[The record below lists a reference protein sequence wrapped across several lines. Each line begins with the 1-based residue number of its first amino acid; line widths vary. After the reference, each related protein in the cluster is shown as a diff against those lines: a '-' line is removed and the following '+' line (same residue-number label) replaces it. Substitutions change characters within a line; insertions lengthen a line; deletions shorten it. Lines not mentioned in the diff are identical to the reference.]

1 MAAILRESSDL
12 QSVRAAFEIR
22 NGNGVGSKNES
33 VFRTEKENETM
44 IEKEIQK
51 LIDRYLE
58 GITTPEEEPRAHE
71 AAVDIPERMAATMML
86 GELAM
91 GEVEYD
97 DIMESRQKKTPVITM
112 CRRWIAVAASL
123 LLIIGI
129 GATCGKIA
137 MQQTAPETRVV
148 KVDTIKTNLQQRVED
163 VKKQPLEMK
172 KNAETVDS
180 AKIIKEQYRMPRPPK
195 HYMAKAEMPEPEYID
210 KEEQEESAEEEEMRR
225 MEMEMMAQMQ
235 GSLQA
240 DFMNDKRD

>member
-1 MAAILRESSDL
+1 MTD
-12 QSVRAAFEIR
+12 
-22 NGNGVGSKNES
+22 
-33 VFRTEKENETM
+33 
-44 IEKEIQK
+44 KEIQK

-58 GITTPEEEPRAHE
+58 GITTPEEERLLAHE
-71 AAVDIPERMAATMML
+71 LLRVDIPEEWKAIRLML

-91 GEVEYD
+91 GEAEYD
-97 DIMESRQKKTPVITM
+97 DIMASRQKKTPVITM
-112 CRRWIAVAASL
+112 HRRWIAAAASL

-129 GATCGKIA
+129 GATLWLNSNDNE
-137 MQQTAPETRVV
+137 TAPETLVA
-148 KVDTIKTNLQQRVED
+148 KADTIKTNLQQKVED
-163 VKKQPLEMK
+163 VKKLPLEMK

-225 MEMEMMAQMQ
+225 MELEMKAQMQ

-240 DFMNDKRD
+240 DFMEMTNEIRQRGERVSQRVEMALND

>member
-1 MAAILRESSDL
+1 
-12 QSVRAAFEIR
+12 
-22 NGNGVGSKNES
+22 
-33 VFRTEKENETM
+33 M

-58 GITTPEEEPRAHE
+58 GITTPEEERQLAHE
-71 AAVDIPERMAATMML
+71 LLRVDIPEEWQAIRLML

-129 GATCGKIA
+129 GATLWLNSNDNE
-137 MQQTAPETRVV
+137 TAPETLVV
-148 KVDTIKTNLQQRVED
+148 KVDTIKTNLQQKVED

-240 DFMNDKRD
+240 DFMEMTNEIRQRGERVSQRVEMALND

>member
-1 MAAILRESSDL
+1 
-12 QSVRAAFEIR
+12 
-22 NGNGVGSKNES
+22 
-33 VFRTEKENETM
+33 M

-58 GITTPEEEPRAHE
+58 GITTPEEERQLAHE
-71 AAVDIPERMAATMML
+71 LLRVDIPEEWQAIRLML

-112 CRRWIAVAASL
+112 CRRWIAFAASL

-129 GATCGKIA
+129 GATLW
-137 MQQTAPETRVV
+137 QNSNDNETAPETLVV
-148 KVDTIKTNLQQRVED
+148 KVDTIKTNLQQKVED

-240 DFMNDKRD
+240 DFMEMTNEIRQRGERVSQRVEMALND

>member
-1 MAAILRESSDL
+1 
-12 QSVRAAFEIR
+12 
-22 NGNGVGSKNES
+22 
-33 VFRTEKENETM
+33 M

-58 GITTPEEEPRAHE
+58 GITTPEEERQLAHE
-71 AAVDIPERMAATMML
+71 LLRVDTPEKWQAIRLML

-129 GATCGKIA
+129 GATLW
-137 MQQTAPETRVV
+137 QNSNDNETAPETLVV
-148 KVDTIKTNLQQRVED
+148 KVDTIKTNLQQKVED

-240 DFMNDKRD
+240 DFMEMTNEIRQRGERVSQRVEMALND

>member
-1 MAAILRESSDL
+1 MTD
-12 QSVRAAFEIR
+12 
-22 NGNGVGSKNES
+22 
-33 VFRTEKENETM
+33 
-44 IEKEIQK
+44 KEIQK

-58 GITTPEEEPRAHE
+58 GTTTSEEEHRLAHE
-71 AAVDIPERMAATMML
+71 LLRVDIPEEWQAIRLML

-91 GEVEYD
+91 GEAEYD
-97 DIMESRQKKTPVITM
+97 DIMASRQKKTPVIM
-112 CRRWIAVAASL
+112 MHRRWIAVAASL

-129 GATCGKIA
+129 GATLWLHSNDNESA
-137 MQQTAPETRVV
+137 SETLVA
-148 KVDTIKTNLQQRVED
+148 KADTIKTNHQQKVED

-172 KNAETVDS
+172 KNAEMVDS

-225 MEMEMMAQMQ
+225 VELEMMAQMQ

-240 DFMNDKRD
+240 DFMKMTDEIRQRGERVGQRVEMALND

>member
-1 MAAILRESSDL
+1 
-12 QSVRAAFEIR
+12 
-22 NGNGVGSKNES
+22 
-33 VFRTEKENETM
+33 M

-58 GITTPEEEPRAHE
+58 GITTPEEEHQLAHE
-71 AAVDIPERMAATMML
+71 LLRVDIPEEWQAIRLML

-129 GATCGKIA
+129 VATLW
-137 MQQTAPETRVV
+137 QNSNDNETAPETLVV
-148 KVDTIKTNLQQRVED
+148 KVDTIKTNLQQKVED

-240 DFMNDKRD
+240 DFMEMTNEIRQRGERVSQRVEMALND

>member
-1 MAAILRESSDL
+1 
-12 QSVRAAFEIR
+12 
-22 NGNGVGSKNES
+22 
-33 VFRTEKENETM
+33 M

-58 GITTPEEEPRAHE
+58 GITTPEEERQLAHE
-71 AAVDIPERMAATMML
+71 LLRVDIPEEWQAIRLML

-129 GATCGKIA
+129 GATLW
-137 MQQTAPETRVV
+137 QNSNDNETAPETLVV
-148 KVDTIKTNLQQRVED
+148 KVDTIKTNLQQKVED

-172 KNAETVDS
+172 KIAETVDS

-240 DFMNDKRD
+240 DFMEMTNEIRQRGERVSQRVEMALND

>member
-1 MAAILRESSDL
+1 
-12 QSVRAAFEIR
+12 
-22 NGNGVGSKNES
+22 
-33 VFRTEKENETM
+33 M

-58 GITTPEEEPRAHE
+58 GITTPEEERQLAHE
-71 AAVDIPERMAATMML
+71 LLRVDIPEEWQAIRLML

-129 GATCGKIA
+129 GATLW
-137 MQQTAPETRVV
+137 QNSNDNETAPETLVV
-148 KVDTIKTNLQQRVED
+148 KVDTIKTNLQQKVED

-240 DFMNDKRD
+240 DFMEMTNEIRQRGERVSQRVEMALND

>member
-1 MAAILRESSDL
+1 MTD
-12 QSVRAAFEIR
+12 
-22 NGNGVGSKNES
+22 
-33 VFRTEKENETM
+33 
-44 IEKEIQK
+44 KEIQK

-58 GITTPEEEPRAHE
+58 GITTPEEERQLAHE
-71 AAVDIPERMAATMML
+71 LLRVDIPEEWQAIRLML

-129 GATCGKIA
+129 GATLWLNSNDNE
-137 MQQTAPETRVV
+137 TAPETLVV
-148 KVDTIKTNLQQRVED
+148 KVDTIKTNLQQKVED

-240 DFMNDKRD
+240 DFMEMTNEIRQRGERVSQRVEMALND

>member
-1 MAAILRESSDL
+1 MTD
-12 QSVRAAFEIR
+12 
-22 NGNGVGSKNES
+22 KD
-33 VFRTEKENETM
+33 
-44 IEKEIQK
+44 IQK

-58 GITTPEEEPRAHE
+58 GITTPEEERQLAHE
-71 AAVDIPERMAATMML
+71 LLRVDIPEEWQAIRLML

-129 GATCGKIA
+129 GATLWLNSNDNE
-137 MQQTAPETRVV
+137 TAPETLVV
-148 KVDTIKTNLQQRVED
+148 KVDTIKTNLQQKVED

-225 MEMEMMAQMQ
+225 VELEMKAQMQ

-240 DFMNDKRD
+240 DFMEMTNEIRQRGERVSQRVEMALND

>member
-1 MAAILRESSDL
+1 
-12 QSVRAAFEIR
+12 
-22 NGNGVGSKNES
+22 
-33 VFRTEKENETM
+33 M

-58 GITTPEEEPRAHE
+58 GITTPEEERQLAHE
-71 AAVDIPERMAATMML
+71 LLRVDIPEEWQAIRLML

-129 GATCGKIA
+129 GATLW
-137 MQQTAPETRVV
+137 QNSNDNETAPETLVV
-148 KVDTIKTNLQQRVED
+148 KVDTIKTNLQQKVED

-240 DFMNDKRD
+240 DFMEMTNEIRQRGERVSQRVEMSLND

>member
-1 MAAILRESSDL
+1 MTD
-12 QSVRAAFEIR
+12 
-22 NGNGVGSKNES
+22 
-33 VFRTEKENETM
+33 
-44 IEKEIQK
+44 KEIQK

-58 GITTPEEEPRAHE
+58 GITTPEEERQLAHE
-71 AAVDIPERMAATMML
+71 LLRVDIPEEWQAIRLML

-129 GATCGKIA
+129 GATLWLNSNDNE
-137 MQQTAPETRVV
+137 TAPETLVV
-148 KVDTIKTNLQQRVED
+148 KVDTIKTNLQQKVED

-225 MEMEMMAQMQ
+225 VELEMKAQMQ

-240 DFMNDKRD
+240 DFMEMTNEIRQRGERVSQRVEMALND

>member
-1 MAAILRESSDL
+1 
-12 QSVRAAFEIR
+12 
-22 NGNGVGSKNES
+22 
-33 VFRTEKENETM
+33 M

-58 GITTPEEEPRAHE
+58 GITTPEEEHQLAHE
-71 AAVDIPERMAATMML
+71 LLRVDIPEEWQAIRLML

-129 GATCGKIA
+129 VATLW
-137 MQQTAPETRVV
+137 QNSNDNETAPETLVV
-148 KVDTIKTNLQQRVED
+148 KVDTIKTNLQQKVED

-240 DFMNDKRD
+240 DFMEMTNEIRQRGERVIQRVEMALND

>member
-1 MAAILRESSDL
+1 
-12 QSVRAAFEIR
+12 
-22 NGNGVGSKNES
+22 
-33 VFRTEKENETM
+33 M

-58 GITTPEEEPRAHE
+58 GITTPEEERQLAHE
-71 AAVDIPERMAATMML
+71 LLRVDIPEEWQAIRLML

-97 DIMESRQKKTPVITM
+97 DIMESSQKKTPVITM

-129 GATCGKIA
+129 GATLW
-137 MQQTAPETRVV
+137 QNSNDNETAPETLVV
-148 KVDTIKTNLQQRVED
+148 KVDTIKTNLQQKVED

-240 DFMNDKRD
+240 DFMEMTNEIRQRGERVSQRVEMALND

>member
-1 MAAILRESSDL
+1 MTD
-12 QSVRAAFEIR
+12 
-22 NGNGVGSKNES
+22 
-33 VFRTEKENETM
+33 
-44 IEKEIQK
+44 KEIQK

-58 GITTPEEEPRAHE
+58 GITTPEEERQLAHE
-71 AAVDIPERMAATMML
+71 LLRVDIPEEWQAIRLML

-112 CRRWIAVAASL
+112 YRRWIAVAASL

-129 GATCGKIA
+129 GATLWLNSNDNE
-137 MQQTAPETRVV
+137 TAPETLVV
-148 KVDTIKTNLQQRVED
+148 KVDTIKTNLQQKVED

-225 MEMEMMAQMQ
+225 VELEMKAQMQ

-240 DFMNDKRD
+240 DFMEMTNEIRQRGERVSQRVEMALND

>member
-1 MAAILRESSDL
+1 
-12 QSVRAAFEIR
+12 
-22 NGNGVGSKNES
+22 
-33 VFRTEKENETM
+33 M

-58 GITTPEEEPRAHE
+58 GITTPEEERQLAHE
-71 AAVDIPERMAATMML
+71 LLRVDIPEEWQAIRLML

-129 GATCGKIA
+129 GATLW
-137 MQQTAPETRVV
+137 QNSNDNETAPETLVV
-148 KVDTIKTNLQQRVED
+148 KVDTIKTNLQQKVED

-195 HYMAKAEMPEPEYID
+195 HYMAKAEMPEPEYND

-240 DFMNDKRD
+240 DFMEMTNEIRQRGERVSQRVEMALND

>member
-1 MAAILRESSDL
+1 MTD
-12 QSVRAAFEIR
+12 
-22 NGNGVGSKNES
+22 
-33 VFRTEKENETM
+33 
-44 IEKEIQK
+44 KEIQK

-58 GITTPEEEPRAHE
+58 GITTPEEERQLAHE
-71 AAVDIPERMAATMML
+71 LLRVDIPEEWQAIRLML

-97 DIMESRQKKTPVITM
+97 DIIESRQKKTPVITM

-129 GATCGKIA
+129 GATLWLNSNDNE
-137 MQQTAPETRVV
+137 TAPETLVV
-148 KVDTIKTNLQQRVED
+148 KVDTIKTNLQQKVED

-225 MEMEMMAQMQ
+225 VELEMKAQMQ

-240 DFMNDKRD
+240 DFMEMTNEIRQRGERVSQRVEMALND

>member
-1 MAAILRESSDL
+1 
-12 QSVRAAFEIR
+12 
-22 NGNGVGSKNES
+22 
-33 VFRTEKENETM
+33 M

-58 GITTPEEEPRAHE
+58 GITTPEEEHQLAHE
-71 AAVDIPERMAATMML
+71 LLRVDIPEEWQAIRLML

-129 GATCGKIA
+129 GATLW
-137 MQQTAPETRVV
+137 QNSNDNETAPETLVV
-148 KVDTIKTNLQQRVED
+148 KVDTIKTNLQQKVED

-240 DFMNDKRD
+240 DFMEMTNEIRQRGERVSQRVEMSLND

>member
-1 MAAILRESSDL
+1 
-12 QSVRAAFEIR
+12 
-22 NGNGVGSKNES
+22 
-33 VFRTEKENETM
+33 M

-58 GITTPEEEPRAHE
+58 GITTPEEERQLAHE
-71 AAVDIPERMAATMML
+71 LLRVDIPEEWQAIRLML

-97 DIMESRQKKTPVITM
+97 DVMESRQKKTPVITM

-129 GATCGKIA
+129 GATLW
-137 MQQTAPETRVV
+137 QNSNDNETAPETLVV
-148 KVDTIKTNLQQRVED
+148 KVDTIKTNLQQKVED

-240 DFMNDKRD
+240 DFMEMTNEIRQRGERVSQRVEMSLND

>member
-1 MAAILRESSDL
+1 
-12 QSVRAAFEIR
+12 
-22 NGNGVGSKNES
+22 
-33 VFRTEKENETM
+33 M

-58 GITTPEEEPRAHE
+58 GITTPEEERQLAHE
-71 AAVDIPERMAATMML
+71 LLRVDIPEEWQAIRLML

-129 GATCGKIA
+129 VATLW
-137 MQQTAPETRVV
+137 QNSNDNETAPETLVV
-148 KVDTIKTNLQQRVED
+148 KVDTIKTNLQQKVED

-240 DFMNDKRD
+240 DFMEMTNEIRQRGERVSQRVEMALND